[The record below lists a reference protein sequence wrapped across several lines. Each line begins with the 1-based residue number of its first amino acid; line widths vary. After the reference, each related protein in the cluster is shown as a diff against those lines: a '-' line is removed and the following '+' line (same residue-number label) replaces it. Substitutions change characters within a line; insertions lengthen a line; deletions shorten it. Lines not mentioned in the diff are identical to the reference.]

1 MNLVRLTPDYEL
13 TDFDCGDEQLNNFLF
28 EDAKPSL
35 ELRVANTFILE
46 DDGRI
51 AAYFCILNDKV
62 SKDEVI
68 GSRWKKIRSNFPQSK
83 QFRSYPTIKIGRF
96 AVSKDYRGQQVGR
109 RLMNIVKDLLHHS
122 ASNSAFRFITVD
134 AYFSAVPFYEKN
146 GFPFNTGVS
155 LMGLAM
161 INTYLC
167 EISMQS
173 YKKVCKL
180 RAMGALKVTEGGR
193 FFTFRLTG
201 SVPMIFL
208 TQVPVPTAFLALYG

>member
-1 MNLVRLTPDYEL
+1 MNLVRLTPEYEL
-13 TDFDCGDEQLNNFLF
+13 TDFDCGDKQLNNFLF

-96 AVSKDYRGQQVGR
+96 AVSKEYRGQHVGH
-109 RLMNIVKDLLHHS
+109 RLLNIVKDLLHHS

-134 AYFSAVPFYEKN
+134 AYLSAVPFYERN
-146 GFPFNTGVS
+146 GFLHLTKRDEDEHTR
-155 LMGLAM
+155 LMYFDM
-161 INTYLC
+161 M
-167 EISMQS
+167 EI
-173 YKKVCKL
+173 
-180 RAMGALKVTEGGR
+180 TD
-193 FFTFRLTG
+193 
-201 SVPMIFL
+201 
-208 TQVPVPTAFLALYG
+208 